1 MDLDPLQLLL
11 FVILLNVNIISADDL
26 DFRRNL
32 IRTRLRPSLVKKEL
46 RGPSSEG
53 SNKFNHQIFYNKY
66 LSTETR
72 RVKVKR
78 RRHPVAGEV
87 TRLPSLVKASLSS
100 PPLSN
105 ETLDYSF
112 RPDLKPFSVSEAV
125 HPKPDVV
132 RRCEYICQGSVNT
145 EAAA

>member
-53 SNKFNHQIFYNKY
+53 SNKLDHQIFDTKF